1 MWLFFR
7 DDDLGLKPREFAR
20 LLTLFAKHDQKLN
33 AAAIPSLLTDEIL
46 QASIPYSYQAAPYLQ
61 IVSHGYSHTN
71 HEPEGVKKCEFGSSR
86 APADVRAELEFSRK
100 SLEGRLE
107 NYFPCFVPP
116 WNRIDNKFLPL
127 LSEAGFLMLSRETE
141 VAAKSLNA
149 PVPEF
154 NVAIDLH
161 TRKDGERL
169 EAKEIFRDLARR
181 HEAGDDHAGVMLHH
195 GVMNDEDF
203 ATLDELLRNLSKR
216 NIRSVFYSDMIPG
229 FERLTSPE
237 PTHV

>member
-7 DDDLGLKPREFAR
+7 DDDLGWNPREFAR
-20 LLTLFAKHDQKLN
+20 LVTLFAKHDQKLN
-33 AAAIPSLLTDEIL
+33 AAAIPSLLSDDVLAE
-46 QASIPYSYQAAPYLQ
+46 SIPYSYQAAPFLQ

-71 HEPEGVKKCEFGSSR
+71 HEAEGKKSEFGASR
-86 APADVRAELEFSRK
+86 SAADVRAELEFARK

-116 WNRIDNKFLPL
+116 WNRIDDKFLPL

-141 VAAKSLNA
+141 VALKSDRA

-154 NVAIDLH
+154 NVVIDLH
-161 TRKDGERL
+161 TRKDNERL
-169 EAKEIFRDLARR
+169 GAKEIFRDLARR
-181 HEAGDDHAGVMLHH
+181 HEAGEDHAGVMLHH
-195 GVMNDEDF
+195 GRMTDEDF
-203 ATLDELLRNLSKR
+203 ATLDELLKNLTKR

-229 FERLTSPE
+229 FERRETPE
-237 PTHV
+237 LSHV